1 MARVMASG
9 AFDIIHPGHISYLEQ
24 ARSYGDELVV
34 VVANDD
40 TVRRG
45 KHEPVTPEAMRARIA
60 GALKPV
66 DRAIVGGHGDL
77 LDTVRYVRP
86 DVIVLGYD
94 QKFDAAELERRL
106 SEAGRDGSREVRR
119 GPERDPQ
126 DNREDPQH
134 GGSPLKKIGI
144 ADTTF
149 ARYDMG
155 RSAID
160 QLQRTGTGFTIVRY
174 TVPGF
179 KDLPVAC
186 KKLLEEQGCD
196 IVMALGMP
204 GPMEKDKMCA
214 HEAST
219 GLMLAQL
226 MTNKHIIEVFVHED
240 EAKDDAELAFL
251 ADSRAREH
259 AVNVYDLL
267 FRPESL
273 TRRAGTGL
281 RQGFADK
288 GPVLQRR

>member
-1 MARVMASG
+1 M
-9 AFDIIHPGHISYLEQ
+9 
-24 ARSYGDELVV
+24 
-34 VVANDD
+34 
-40 TVRRG
+40 
-45 KHEPVTPEAMRARIA
+45 
-60 GALKPV
+60 
-66 DRAIVGGHGDL
+66 
-77 LDTVRYVRP
+77 
-86 DVIVLGYD
+86 
-94 QKFDAAELERRL
+94 
-106 SEAGRDGSREVRR
+106 
-119 GPERDPQ
+119 
-126 DNREDPQH
+126 
-134 GGSPLKKIGI
+134 KKIGI

-149 ARYDMG
+149 ARFDMG

-160 QLQRTGTGFTIVRY
+160 QLQRTGTGFTIVRR

-186 KKLLEEQGCD
+186 KKLIEEDGCD

-259 AVNVYDLL
+259 AINVYDML

-273 TRRAGTGL
+273 TKRAGTGL